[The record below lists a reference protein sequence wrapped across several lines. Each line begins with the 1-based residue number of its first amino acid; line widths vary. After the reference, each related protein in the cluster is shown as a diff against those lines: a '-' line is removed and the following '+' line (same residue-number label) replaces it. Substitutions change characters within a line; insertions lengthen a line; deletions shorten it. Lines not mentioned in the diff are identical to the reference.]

1 MESEL
6 LRPGERLDDLL
17 IGGLKIIQRVDGF
30 RFSLDAVLL
39 AHFATVKK
47 GAAAVDL
54 GAGTGVLGLLLAA
67 RGAAG
72 VTGVELDA
80 GMAEMARRS
89 IALNGLE
96 ARLDV
101 LCADVRSITGGGLLA
116 ANRWDMVVANPP
128 YRSPAGGAVSPHGTV
143 AMARHE
149 LAGGVDEFVAAAAYL
164 LKARGRL
171 AMVHLPERLADI
183 VVALRGAGLE
193 AKRLRLVHP
202 MPGKAAKLL
211 LVEGVRGARPGL
223 AVEPPLYV
231 YGADGRHSAE
241 IMAYYQ
247 AGE

>member
-1 MESEL
+1 MASEL

-17 IGGLKIIQRVDGF
+17 IGGLRIIQRADGF

-67 RGAAG
+67 RGAGTVAG
-72 VTGVELDA
+72 VEIDA
-80 GMAEMARRS
+80 AMADMARRS

-96 ARLDV
+96 GRLAV
-101 LCADVRSITGGGLLA
+101 LCADVRAVTGGGLLA
-116 ANRWDMVVANPP
+116 AGGWDLVVANPP
-128 YRSPAGGAVSPHGTV
+128 YRSPGGGAVSPRGAV
-143 AMARHE
+143 ALARHE
-149 LAGGVDEFVAAAAYL
+149 LAGGVGEFVAAAAYL
-164 LKARGRL
+164 LKERGRL

-183 VVALRGAGLE
+183 VGAMRGAALE

-202 MPGKAAKLL
+202 APGKAAKLL
-211 LVEGVRGARPGL
+211 LVEGVRCARPGL